1 MKIDCRIYIRDDEG
15 NKVLGR
21 GPYEL
26 LKRTETSGSLNAA
39 AKEMGMA
46 YSKAYRIIRDA
57 AMALRI
63 EHVGTHTMRK
73 TFGYHYYQKTHDV
86 ATLMQIFNHSAP
98 SITLRYIGIEREQI
112 EDSLADFNLL

>member
-57 AMALRI
+57 EQALGYPLLTRTTGGRNGGGSQLTSEGKECIRRYAVLEERI
-63 EHVGTHTMRK
+63 SRFAEK
-73 TFGYHYYQKTHDV
+73 EFQ
-86 ATLMQIFNHSAP
+86 
-98 SITLRYIGIEREQI
+98 
-112 EDSLADFNLL
+112 LARTDKNYGV